1 MVAWLPAA
9 LDGIVM
15 EPNDWPLD
23 SVSAVALIRRVID
36 DIDRGG
42 EEQRDTLLCE
52 LLYVAWGSIS
62 AQNQ

>member
-1 MVAWLPAA
+1 
-9 LDGIVM
+9 M

-36 DIDRGG
+36 DIDRGS
-42 EEQRDTLLCE
+42 EEQRDALLCE
-52 LLYVAWGSIS
+52 FLYVAWGSIS